1 MQHAPTGGSIMRTPA
16 TVRERLR
23 VAKGRLHEY
32 EGRLRKLEGQLKI
45 LRGQAEQARGHL
57 RLRMLR
63 GERQV
68 RLALDV
74 ALRAV
79 DEATRRLEPRLRLAL
94 QRGDAVRRGIEAGI
108 KTGAAEYRRT
118 RSR

>member
-1 MQHAPTGGSIMRTPA
+1 MPTA
-16 TVRERLR
+16 VTVRERLR

-45 LRGQAEQARGHL
+45 LRGQAQQARGQL

-63 GERQV
+63 AERQA
-68 RLALDV
+68 RLALD
-74 ALRAV
+74 AGLRAV
-79 DEATRRLEPRLRLAL
+79 DELTRRLEPKIRRAV

-118 RSR
+118 RPR